1 VTKEHMQSA
10 LLPAALLATVA
21 MLTGCTVGPRYKRPT
36 IDTPAVYRGAETTG
50 NTQSSE
56 APHDPEGKA
65 LPGQS
70 EPPPSN
76 ALSLGDEKWW
86 EVFGDP
92 QLQQLIRIALKQN
105 YDLGI
110 AAERVLE
117 AQAQLG
123 VTRSQQ
129 FPQISAG
136 GGYSTQAFPSAQ
148 FGGLGS
154 FVSHVG
160 ELTGSASWNLDF
172 WGQYRSAT
180 RAARAQLLQSRFNR
194 LAVTDTLILNVAT
207 GYFQLRTL
215 DLELEIAHR
224 TLESRQ
230 QSLKLTQTLESGG
243 STSLLDVRQA
253 EELVN
258 TAAAQIPDL
267 ERQITQQENALQT
280 LLGQNPGPITRGLP
294 IDQQPRLPVVP
305 AGLPSSLI
313 ERRPDIRAAEE
324 ALIAANAEIG
334 VARAAYFP
342 AISLTGQVGTGSNAL
357 NTLFQQQ
364 SFLYNYGAAVT
375 QPIFTAGRLRNNV
388 RLTEA
393 QQREAL
399 LSYKKTIAQAFQDV
413 SNALIAY
420 QKFREFREEQERLV
434 GASRDAVDLSNKRYQ
449 GGYSSYLDVLTNQTT
464 LFSGE
469 LTLATAREQEMLS
482 LVQLYNA
489 LGGGWQQ

>member
-1 VTKEHMQSA
+1 VRREHMHPA
-10 LLPAALLATVA
+10 LLSAALLVTITV
-21 MLTGCTVGPRYKRPT
+21 LSGCTVGPRYKRPA
-36 IDTPAVYRGAETTG
+36 IDTPAVYRGAEATG

-56 APHDPEGKA
+56 TPHNPEGKA

-70 EPPPSN
+70 GAPPTN

-92 QLQQLIRIALKQN
+92 QLQQLIRTAIKQN

-117 AQAQLG
+117 ARAQLG

-129 FPQISAG
+129 FPQLSGG
-136 GGYSTQAFPSAQ
+136 GGYTAQQFPSAQ

-160 ELTGSASWNLDF
+160 ELTSSASWNLDF

-180 RAARAQLLQSRFNR
+180 RAARAQLLQSQFNQR
-194 LAVTDTLILNVAT
+194 AVVDTLILNVAT
-207 GYFQLRTL
+207 GYFQLRAL
-215 DLELEIAHR
+215 DLELEIAKR
-224 TLESRQ
+224 TLASRQ
-230 QSLKLTQTLESGG
+230 ESLKLTQTLEAGG

-280 LLGQNPGPITRGLP
+280 LLGQNPGPVVRGLP

-324 ALIAANAEIG
+324 ALIAANAQIG

-342 AISLTGQVGTGSNAL
+342 AISLTGEVGTGSNAL
-357 NTLFQQQ
+357 HDLFQQQ
-364 SFLYNYGAAVT
+364 AFLYNYGASVT

-393 QQREAL
+393 QQREAVL
-399 LSYKKTIAQAFQDV
+399 TYKKTIVQAFQDV
-413 SNALIAY
+413 SNALVAY

-434 GASRDAVDLSNKRYQ
+434 GASRAAVDLSNMRYQ

>member
-1 VTKEHMQSA
+1 MQSA
-10 LLPAALLATVA
+10 FLPAALLASIL
-21 MLTGCTVGPRYKRPT
+21 LTGCTVGPRYKRPA
-36 IDTPAVYRGAETTG
+36 IDTPAVYRSAETTG
-50 NTQSSE
+50 NTQSSQT
-56 APHDPEGKA
+56 PHDPEGNA

-70 EPPPSN
+70 QTPPTS

-92 QLQQLIRIALKQN
+92 QLQQLIRIAIKQN
-105 YDLGI
+105 YDVGI

-136 GGYSTQAFPSAQ
+136 GSYTAQQFPSAQ

-160 ELTGSASWNLDF
+160 ELTSSASWNLDF
-172 WGQYRSAT
+172 WGQFRSAT
-180 RAARAQLLQSRFNR
+180 RAARAQLLESRFNQ
-194 LAVTDTLILNVAT
+194 LAVVDTLILNVAS

-215 DLELEIAHR
+215 DLELDIAKR
-224 TLESRQ
+224 TLASRQ
-230 QSLKLTQTLESGG
+230 ESLKLTQTLESGG

-313 ERRPDIRAAEE
+313 ERRPDIRAAEQ

-364 SFLYNYGAAVT
+364 SLLYSYGAAVT

-399 LSYKKTIAQAFQDV
+399 LTYKKTIAQAFQDV

-434 GASRDAVDLSNKRYQ
+434 SASRDAVDLSNQRYQ

-469 LTLATAREQEMLS
+469 LTLATAREEEMLS
-482 LVQLYNA
+482 LVQLYTA
-489 LGGGWQQ
+489 LGGGWQQQ